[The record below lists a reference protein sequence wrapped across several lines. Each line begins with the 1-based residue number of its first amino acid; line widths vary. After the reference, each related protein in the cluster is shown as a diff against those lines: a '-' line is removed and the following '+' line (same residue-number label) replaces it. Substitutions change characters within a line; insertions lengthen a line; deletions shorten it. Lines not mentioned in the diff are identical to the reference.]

1 MLMIICIILNKIS
14 AYMQVIVSQE
24 NHTLSLR
31 CMLALQDIG
40 KGLKSFRIWLQLAW
54 QDIRLRYRRSALGP
68 FWITLSMGITIG
80 LTGLLYGTLFR
91 MHLHNYF
98 PFFAAGMLTWGFIA
112 ISLTEGSNI
121 YFEGEN
127 FLKQMKL
134 PFSAFIL
141 RTVSRNF
148 IIFLHNIVI
157 FIPIILIFHINVN
170 FYTLISLY
178 GVSLLLLNII
188 FISTLLAI
196 FGTRFRD
203 IGQVVTSLIQV
214 AFFLTPI
221 IWSPAILPE
230 KYQFAIYLNPFAQ
243 FLEMVRNPLIG
254 MPPSTYAIVSTFIL
268 TIINATLA
276 FIVFA
281 RFRARIAY
289 WL

>member
-1 MLMIICIILNKIS
+1 
-14 AYMQVIVSQE
+14 MQVIISQE

-31 CMLALQDIG
+31 SQLAVKDIMQ
-40 KGLKSFRIWLQLAW
+40 GLKSWPIWLALAW

-80 LTGLLYGTLFR
+80 FTGLLYGTLFKMR
-91 MHLHNYF
+91 LDNYF
-98 PFFAAGMLTWGFIA
+98 PFFSAGMLTWGLIA

-141 RTVSRNF
+141 RTVCRNF

-157 FIPIILIFHINVN
+157 FIPIIWIFHIPVN
-170 FYTLISLY
+170 WNTLISIY
-178 GVSLLLLNII
+178 GMCLIVFNLVT
-188 FISTLLAI
+188 ISTLLAI

-203 IGQVVTSLIQV
+203 IGQIVTSLIQV
-214 AFFLTPI
+214 VFFLTPI
-221 IWSPAILPE
+221 IWAPSILPE

-243 FLEMVRNPLIG
+243 FLEIVRAPLMG
-254 MPPSTYAIVSTFIL
+254 LMPTTYAFISTLVL
-268 TIINATLA
+268 TFLNATFA
-276 FIVFA
+276 FIIFA